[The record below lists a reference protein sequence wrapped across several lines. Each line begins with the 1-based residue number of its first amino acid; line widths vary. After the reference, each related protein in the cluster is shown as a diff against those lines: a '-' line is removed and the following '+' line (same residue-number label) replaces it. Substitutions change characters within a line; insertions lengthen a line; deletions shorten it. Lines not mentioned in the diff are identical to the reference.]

1 MVIRTKAI
9 GIAVALLMSAC
20 STLNV
25 DGKKFLGNAIGSA
38 NNTEVA
44 YGSQCFALQ
53 QQCSQQQG
61 HFEQWQ
67 TSDEKPG
74 CSCKQ

>member
-1 MVIRTKAI
+1 VSIIVIAM
-9 GIAVALLMSAC
+9 LLSAC
-20 STLNV
+20 STLNI
-25 DGKKFLGNAIGSA
+25 DSKQILGNAIGST

-44 YGSQCFALQ
+44 YGQQCFALQ
-53 QQCSQQQG
+53 QQCMQQQG

-67 TSDEKPG
+67 TSDEQPG